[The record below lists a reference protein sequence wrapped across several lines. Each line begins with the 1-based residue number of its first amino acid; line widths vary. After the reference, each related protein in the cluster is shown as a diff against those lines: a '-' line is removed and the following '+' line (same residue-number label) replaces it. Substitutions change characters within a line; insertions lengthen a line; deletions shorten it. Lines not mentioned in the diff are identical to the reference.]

1 MKKSG
6 ADQAMAVASA
16 GLKMPKGTAE
26 EQEVDSA
33 SIDAEL
39 EQLKQEAE
47 ENWEAEKKF
56 WLKTVKRLSNAAKD
70 FPCDD
75 KLQNNLTRVISKV
88 EYLGTDRRDRAIM
101 EELRP
106 YGTGRQY

>member
-1 MKKSG
+1 MI
-6 ADQAMAVASA
+6 AASRD
-16 GLKMPKGTAE
+16 LKQPKETPE
-26 EQEVDSA
+26 EQEMDTA

-56 WLKTVKRLSNAAKD
+56 WLKMVKRLSNAAKD
-70 FPCDD
+70 FPCDE
-75 KLQNNLTRVISKV
+75 KLQNNLTRVVSKV
-88 EYLGTDRRDRAIM
+88 QDLGTDRRDRAIM